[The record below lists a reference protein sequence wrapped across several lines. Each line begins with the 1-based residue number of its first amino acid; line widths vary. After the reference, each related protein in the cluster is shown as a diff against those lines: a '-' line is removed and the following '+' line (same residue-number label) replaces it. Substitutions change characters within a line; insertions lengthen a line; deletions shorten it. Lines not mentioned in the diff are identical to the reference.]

1 MSPNNSAFHDGLVDE
16 IEHAISKIETTPKSE
31 KEVSAN
37 IPSTYLP
44 VQATQNDNKDAI
56 RLVKSVSLPVSQ
68 LLDSPA
74 ERNLLATAWALVL
87 HLYVVS
93 DTVAFVVIDS
103 QDGLVLSEQLVVS
116 HWSASSSEL
125 PRLKFG
131 PFIASKHSS
140 KANTAIQ
147 FGHGRG
153 TTKWNSFDYIL
164 HSPGRGSKDLSFHTR
179 QISVPRK
186 FASAIWSTFIEINSQ
201 VRAAGPLGLAK
212 KYQISEVDKRAIRS
226 FLPDPIYEAPRS
238 LHENFEHSLEA
249 VPDSPAVHAWDGSL
263 TYKELDGLS
272 NKLAAHLIQRGVQ
285 KGQYVPFS
293 FEKSMWMVVA
303 VLGILKAGGAIVPID
318 PSQPHARAQQIVQ
331 EVGARTIVTSAS
343 QQERLQT
350 LVDEVVSIGANDSL
364 RLGRDTGAS
373 TILPKVLHTDPAVVI
388 FTSGST
394 GNPKG
399 IIIEHGAIATRMIV
413 EGRAFGYH
421 GARTL
426 QFAASTWDIFLT
438 DIFTTLTFQGCIC
451 IPNEEDRRFN
461 LSKFCTDYKVS
472 LALIT
477 PTLANLLEPA
487 TFPTLKTL
495 IFGGEALREDVLE
508 KWSVVKGI
516 SLNQGYGPAETGPC
530 ITGQAHRRPEVLG
543 YALDNSV
550 CVLVDPQDHNRLV
563 PVGAVGELVVGG
575 PSLLR
580 RYINNPEKTNAA
592 VIGNPEWARELDL
605 PISRFYKTGDLL
617 RYSFDTLDGRLEFVG
632 RTDDQVKYH
641 GQRIELGE
649 IECHLSSLPGLAS
662 VMVTLVKSGPL
673 KDKLVAVAQVT
684 QGKSPRVSNGGFS
697 VNKGAGVTIADVR
710 KHLLPR
716 VPEYMI
722 PSELVVLH
730 EMPLNVSLKLDRA
743 RISKWLS
750 DTQIDISNAPDPAP
764 KHESNTLLAHE
775 LTARQ
780 VSRQYALIVAEGN
793 KHRRSELEDTD
804 FNLQSGGIDSVQII
818 SLHSTLKRSFKVK
831 IPIDEILSSKATVRS
846 IAAVIDE
853 NNPQHRPSVNINGV
867 EPHSDFTEL
876 GLLHSSDSAI
886 IHRTF
891 ITGGSGFLGIE
902 ILRQLLCD
910 PNRHVY
916 ALVRAQSEKAAEERL
931 IRKATEAGWWTDAYK
946 TRLHAW
952 IGDLAQAQL
961 GLNRTQW
968 QMLQGLT
975 TPSIDSVIHNGAK
988 VHYNLDYDSLKPAN
1002 VSSTVELLNA
1012 VNSRKQP
1019 LTSFVYVSGG
1029 QQLSFNDKDDQEN
1042 ANKAING
1049 TGYSKSK
1056 VVSELIINKF
1066 SQTHTSKNLLPIK
1079 VVRPGYIIGDSER
1092 GLANKSDFIWR
1103 LISASIEVGSYNADE
1118 EDTWLFVSDTSRVSQ
1133 AIIEALHG
1141 QYRQQ
1146 VAKILD
1152 GIRFKDLWKLL
1163 KSYGYD
1169 LQPLNRE
1176 QWLAR
1181 LHQFVAAKQ
1190 ERHVLFPLMYMFES
1204 NEPIGVQNGPF
1215 QPSTGVKEAL
1225 EANIRHLI
1233 TIDFLP
1239 KPKLTPY
1246 GTSSGNSDTSGS
1258 YVDIP
1263 RAFWDEAAVQKSD
1276 QINVQS
1282 VRQQFPA
1289 LHHGIV
1295 PFNNAAGTAV
1305 HQEAADKARE
1315 YLSAIPIELGH
1326 DDVKSQEKTQRLMNN
1341 YGELAAFINADP
1353 DEIAFG
1359 QTTTFMFRALGQAL
1373 RPNLNSDCEIVVSN
1387 LCHEASAAAWIKLA
1401 KDVGITIKW
1410 WAPPPGDNPV
1420 LSLETLKPLLS
1431 PKTRVVTC
1439 NHVSNVIGNIH
1450 PIRQVADLV
1459 HAIPGAVLIV
1469 DGVAW
1474 APHRP
1479 VDVKAL
1485 DVDFYCFSWYKVFGP
1500 HIAQLYGRRSAQKRV
1515 LTHSSHYF
1523 LSEMPGLDWRLRLGS
1538 NTFELEEAIVPIAR
1552 YLTKL
1557 GWDNIIAQEVVLQHA
1572 FLEYL
1577 NSRPQ
1582 LFRVFGEKSSDPSKR
1597 VSVITFTVIGH
1608 SSSDIVKKVC
1618 QKGRFRVVAG
1628 SCWAPRPT
1636 HDVLGLDE
1644 EGLIRVSFVHYNTI
1658 SEVKEF
1664 TRELDAILGYA

>member
-1 MSPNNSAFHDGLVDE
+1 MSPNYSAFHDGLVDE
-16 IEHAISKIETTPKSE
+16 IEHAISKIETTTESE
-31 KEVSAN
+31 GEISVN

-44 VQATQNDNKDAI
+44 VQATQNDNKDAV
-56 RLVKSVSLPVSQ
+56 RLAKSVSLPAGE
-68 LLDSPA
+68 LLESPA
-74 ERNLLATAWALVL
+74 ERNFLAAAWALVL

-116 HWSASSSEL
+116 QWSASSSEL
-125 PRLKFG
+125 PRLNFE
-131 PFIASKHSS
+131 PFIALEHSL

-153 TTKWNSFDYIL
+153 TATWNSFDYVL

-179 QISVPRK
+179 QPSVPLK

-201 VRAAGPLGLAK
+201 VRAAGPLGLAN

-238 LHENFEHSLEA
+238 LHENFEQSLEA
-249 VPDSPAVHAWDGSL
+249 VPDSPAVHAWDGLL
-263 TYKELDGLS
+263 TYKELDALS
-272 NKLAAHLIQRGVQ
+272 NKLAAHLIQTGVQ

-293 FEKSMWMVVA
+293 FEKSVWMVVA

-331 EVGARTIVTSAS
+331 EVGARTIVTSTS
-343 QQERLQT
+343 QEARFQT
-350 LVDEVVSIGANDSL
+350 LVDEVVSVGANDSL
-364 RLGRDTGAS
+364 GLGRDTGAS
-373 TILPKVLHTDPAVVI
+373 IILPKILHTDPAVVI

-413 EGRAFGYH
+413 EGRTFGYQ

-461 LSKFCTDYKVS
+461 LSKFCTDYRVS

-487 TFPTLKTL
+487 AFPTLKTL

-508 KWSVVKGI
+508 KWSAVKGI

-580 RYINNPEKTNAA
+580 SYINNPEKTNAA
-592 VIGNPEWARELDL
+592 VIRNPEWAREFDL

-632 RTDDQVKYH
+632 RTDDQVKFH

-649 IECHLSSLPGLAS
+649 IEYHLSSLPGLVS

-673 KDKLVAVAQVT
+673 KDKLVAIAQVT
-684 QGKSPRVSNGGFS
+684 RGKSPRVSNGDFS
-697 VNKGAGVTIADVR
+697 VNRGAEVTIADVR

-716 VPEYMI
+716 VPQYMI

-750 DTQIDISNAPDPAP
+750 DTQINVSNTTAPSP
-764 KHESNTLLAHE
+764 KHEPNTLLAHE
-775 LTARQ
+775 VTARQ
-780 VSRQYALIVAEGN
+780 VARQYASIVAEGN
-793 KHRRSELEDTD
+793 QHRRSELEDTD

-818 SLHSTLKRSFKVK
+818 SLHSNLKRIFKVK

-853 NNPQHRPSVNINGV
+853 NSPQHRPNVNTNGV
-867 EPHSDFTEL
+867 EPHFDFTEL
-876 GLLHSSDSAI
+876 GLQRSSNSPI

-902 ILRQLLCD
+902 ILRQLLSD

-931 IRKATEAGWWTDAYK
+931 IRKATEAGWWTNAYK
-946 TRLHAW
+946 TRLHVW

-968 QMLQGLT
+968 QMLQGLVA
-975 TPSIDSVIHNGAK
+975 PSIDSVIHNGAK
-988 VHYNLDYDSLKPAN
+988 VHYNLDYDSLKPIN
-1002 VSSTVELLNA
+1002 VSSTAELLNA
-1012 VNSRKQP
+1012 INSRKQP
-1019 LTSFVYVSGG
+1019 LTGFVYVSGG
-1029 QQLSFNDKDDQEN
+1029 QQLSFNDKDDQQN

-1066 SQTHTSKNLLPIK
+1066 SQTHPSKNLSPIK

-1103 LISASIEVGSYNADE
+1103 LISASIEIGSYNTDE

-1133 AIIEALHG
+1133 GIIEALHG
-1141 QYRQQ
+1141 HNRQQ
-1146 VAKILD
+1146 VTKILD

-1169 LQPLNRE
+1169 LQPLKRE
-1176 QWLAR
+1176 QWLAK

-1190 ERHVLFPLMYMFES
+1190 EKHVLFPLMYMFES

-1215 QPSTGVKEAL
+1215 QPSPGVKEAL

-1233 TIDFLP
+1233 ST
-1239 KPKLTPY
+1239 
-1246 GTSSGNSDTSGS
+1246 
-1258 YVDIP
+1258 
-1263 RAFWDEAAVQKSD
+1263 D
-1276 QINVQS
+1276 QIDVQS
-1282 VRQQFPA
+1282 VRQKFPA

-1305 HQEAADKARE
+1305 HTEAVDKARE

-1326 DDVKSQEKTQRLMNN
+1326 DDIKSQEKTQRLMNN
-1341 YGELAAFINADP
+1341 YGELAAFINAAP

-1373 RPNLNSDCEIVVSN
+1373 RPNLNSDCEIIVSN

-1420 LSLETLKPLLS
+1420 LSLETLKLLLS
-1431 PKTRVVTC
+1431 PKTRIVTC

-1459 HAIPGAVLIV
+1459 HTVPGAILIV

-1485 DVDFYCFSWYKVFGP
+1485 DIDFYCFSWYKVFGP

-1557 GWDNIIAQEVVLQHA
+1557 GWDNIVAQEVVLQHA

-1618 QKGRFRVVAG
+1618 QKGRFRIVAG

-1664 TRELDAILGYA
+1664 TREFDAILGYA